1 MENIECCMK
10 RTRQTRFVIFVRPR
24 TCAQSPMWRCVCMY
38 VNAIACGHSFHFHLY
53 LTWYLYMLICL
64 FAFICSHLNLSE
76 LNKQVS
82 IRKVLR
88 NVLPL
93 HSNPFGHAYVHV
105 HGHKAHSENTAI
117 GTNYEKLLRI
127 CDNKFISI
135 QDVLFAWSRCK

>member
-1 MENIECCMK
+1 M
-10 RTRQTRFVIFVRPR
+10 P
-24 TCAQSPMWRCVCMY
+24 
-38 VNAIACGHSFHFHLY
+38 
-53 LTWYLYMLICL
+53 ICL

-93 HSNPFGHAYVHV
+93 HSNPFGHIYVHV
-105 HGHKAHSENTAI
+105 HGHNVHSENTAI

-135 QDVLFAWSRCK
+135 QDVLFA

>member
-1 MENIECCMK
+1 M
-10 RTRQTRFVIFVRPR
+10 P
-24 TCAQSPMWRCVCMY
+24 
-38 VNAIACGHSFHFHLY
+38 
-53 LTWYLYMLICL
+53 ICL

-82 IRKVLR
+82 IREVLR

-93 HSNPFGHAYVHV
+93 HSNPFAYVYIYVHVHV
-105 HGHKAHSENTAI
+105 HGHNVYSENTAI

-135 QDVLFAWSRCK
+135 QDVLFA